1 MLEIIVKVVL
11 SYLLGS
17 LSGSLLIGRLRGV
30 DIRKQGSGNAGGTN
44 ALRTQGKLFALAV
57 IIIDIG
63 KGVLAAGV
71 IAHLFAGGSSWSP
84 AMLMAWCGLA
94 AVAGHIWPVF
104 FGFRGGKGAGTVVG
118 VLAVMS
124 PLVMVCMIG
133 MWLVVLVLTGYVGL
147 ATMLAGLSIPLFMS
161 SFGLAASGY
170 LLFGITVALLMLWTH
185 RSNVQRLI
193 NGVENRFERVRINRW
208 WR

>member
-1 MLEIIVKVVL
+1 MLAIIVKIAV

-17 LSGSLLIGRLRGV
+17 VSGSLLLGWFRGV

-63 KGVLAAGV
+63 KGALAAGL
-71 IAHLFAGGSSWSP
+71 IALIFAEQAEVSVS
-84 AMLMAWCGLA
+84 MLMALCGLA

-104 FGFRGGKGAGTVVG
+104 FDFRGGKGAGTVVG
-118 VLAVMS
+118 VLAVMA
-124 PLVMVCMIG
+124 PLVMACMIG
-133 MWLVVLVLTGYVGL
+133 VWLLVLVLTGYVGL
-147 ATMLAGLSIPLFMS
+147 ATMLAGLSIPLFMVL
-161 SFGLAASGY
+161 FGLTGSGF
-170 LLFGITVALLMLWTH
+170 LLFGVTVALLMLWTH
-185 RSNVQRLI
+185 RSNIQRLL